1 MRSTSLRDRA
11 FTLIELLVVI
21 GIIGILVGLLLP
33 TLSRARVASRRTA
46 CAAQLRD
53 VGSLFQMYL
62 NDNKQRVPRVNP
74 LPSKQPP
81 LNTSPSI
88 YEVLDRYTKG
98 SRGVWRCPADKISS
112 PPEPGIPVEFETYF
126 EREGGS
132 YLYNVFFN
140 IFAFDPVLGIN
151 KVWTDA
157 LADAKRRGI
166 SQNELPIMEDFEP
179 FHGRAG
185 TAAAVNYLMADFHVG
200 DWNPRPRWRG
210 D

>member
-1 MRSTSLRDRA
+1 MTRRKRG

-21 GIIGILVGLLLP
+21 GIIGILIGLLLP
-33 TLSRARVASRRTA
+33 TLSRARAASRRTA
-46 CAAQLRD
+46 CAGQMRD
-53 VGSLFQMYL
+53 LGNAFQMYL
-62 NDNKQRVPRVNP
+62 NDNKQRIPRVNP
-74 LPSKQPP
+74 VPSKQPP

-98 SRGVWRCPADKISS
+98 TRGVWRCPADKISS
-112 PPEPGIPVEFETYF
+112 PPEAGIPVGFDTYF

-140 IFAFDPVLGIN
+140 IFAFDHRLGIN
-151 KVWTDA
+151 KVWADA
-157 LADAKRRGI
+157 LADSKRRGTP
-166 SQNELPIMEDFEP
+166 QHELPIMEDFEP
-179 FHGRAG
+179 FHGRPG
-185 TAAAVNYLMADFHVG
+185 TSGAANYLMADFHVG